1 MKEESKNVFAQNG
14 KSIEMQNQYWPAEKT
29 DGRSK
34 SWHGRVG
41 GKDHYWLS
49 QGASMR
55 LMEESHQNTPENEIQ
70 MHKQKHPI
78 YIASGFL
85 KTSVGKLPKKMMQ
98 NNKTS
103 KSAE

>member
-1 MKEESKNVFAQNG
+1 
-14 KSIEMQNQYWPAEKT
+14 
-29 DGRSK
+29 
-34 SWHGRVG
+34 
-41 GKDHYWLS
+41 
-49 QGASMR
+49 MR

-85 KTSVGKLPKKMMQ
+85 KTSVGKLPKKMTQ

-103 KSAE
+103 KSKCRIVMKKNLMLKNKNPKLIVL